1 MFVNFKKKIDNI
13 KKSLENIISE
23 YENGKLI
30 SDGIKTIII
39 GRPNVGKSS
48 LLNAMLTPNAML
60 KELQDNSEFTKLMAM
75 QEAVKCLPFGDVWE
89 QYCKECGVKG
99 EFEWFEEIEKY
110 EAEVLSKRV

>member
-1 MFVNFKKKIDNI
+1 
-13 KKSLENIISE
+13 
-23 YENGKLI
+23 
-30 SDGIKTIII
+30 
-39 GRPNVGKSS
+39 
-48 LLNAMLTPNAML
+48 MLTPNAML